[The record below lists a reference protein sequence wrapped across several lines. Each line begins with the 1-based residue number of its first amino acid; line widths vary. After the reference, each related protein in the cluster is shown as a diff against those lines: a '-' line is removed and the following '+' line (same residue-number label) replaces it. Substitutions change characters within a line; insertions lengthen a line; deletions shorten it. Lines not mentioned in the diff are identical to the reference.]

1 MKRMLLLGTL
11 ALTCLIGRGVAAA
24 AWEPNTGDLDA
35 AIKAGDFGGY
45 FDHLTQWLNRKT
57 PAQTSRIS
65 EEALKT
71 FLQEPVFRHTLY
83 QRQFIAKHGVDQ
95 LDAFA
100 RAGAGHRTFLAWL
113 LRHTE
118 ALNMYLEGVVPLGL
132 DAREQSH
139 STLRAASLDT
149 WKTISDA
156 DPDSRDGL
164 YMKLA
169 IATAI
174 APPGSG
180 DPGAGQL
187 RPPVAPLERYR
198 HFKLAHQNGELFPS
212 FDHLSVWE
220 YQKVVQSGAS
230 NEDLAW
236 AREMINTWRPDL
248 RENEMVV
255 NSTSQ
260 VWYRNSP
267 HPYTDYKSVLSG
279 GGKCG
284 PRSSWSIMICQ
295 AFGIP
300 ATGVRQPGH
309 VCVAYKTAYPETEP
323 QPGSAWKVGY
333 GRGWHVSRVHGLS
346 GLDFL
351 AAMEERSRAVQFSQ
365 VENLRWWAAAL
376 DSGKHAAAIMEVAHA
391 IQKSIPDVETDPT
404 ASLKAEEAEL
414 EVTPEVEKTQASAPG
429 GPIALAPGTTRID
442 AAAFSR
448 ATGVLVLDRYTGGKQ
463 VNFQAWVENGFVEYV
478 LDVPTAGMHNV
489 TIHVAAPND
498 DQVLQVASG
507 NNEPA
512 TIDVPNTT
520 GLWGTTEAVAIKLE
534 EGEQTLRL
542 SAPSQRGVAV
552 HSLELRPKE

>member
-1 MKRMLLLGTL
+1 MKRTLLLSTL

-24 AWEPNTGDLDA
+24 AWEPNTGDLDSA
-35 AIKAGDFGGY
+35 VKAGEFGGY
-45 FDHLTQWLNRKT
+45 FEKLTEWLRRKA
-57 PAQTSRIS
+57 PADAHRIS
-65 EEALKT
+65 AEPLKALVE
-71 FLQEPVFRHTLY
+71 EPVFRNTLF
-83 QRQFIAKHGVDQ
+83 QRQFIAKHGVEP

-100 RAGAGHRTFLAWL
+100 RANAGNRAFLAWL
-113 LRHTE
+113 LPNTE
-118 ALNMYLEGVVPLGL
+118 ALRLYLESVVPLGRE
-132 DAREQSH
+132 AREENRYV
-139 STLRAASLDT
+139 LPAAILER
-149 WKTISDA
+149 WQHIFHA
-156 DPDSRDGL
+156 DSESREGL
-164 YMKLA
+164 YLKLA
-169 IATAI
+169 MATAV

-180 DPGAGQL
+180 DPGAGQKQ
-187 RPPVAPLERYR
+187 PPETPLDRYR
-198 HFKLAHQNGELFPS
+198 HFKAAHRNGELFPS

-230 NEDLAW
+230 NADLAW

-267 HPYTDYKSVLSG
+267 HPFTDYRSVLSG

-346 GLDFL
+346 GPDFL
-351 AAMEERSRAVQFSQ
+351 AAMEERARAAQFSQ
-365 VENLRWWAAAL
+365 VENLRWLASAL
-376 DSGKHAAAIMEVAHA
+376 DSGEHAAAVMEVAHA
-391 IQKSIPDVETDPT
+391 IQKSVPAIETDHT
-404 ASLKAEEAEL
+404 ASLRAEEAEL
-414 EVTPEVEKTQASAPG
+414 EVAPEVETTEASTPD
-429 GPIALAPGTTRID
+429 GPIELAPGTTRID

-448 ATGVLVLDRYTGGKQ
+448 ASGVLVPDCYTGGKQ
-463 VNFQAWVENGFVEYV
+463 VNFQAWVEKGEVEYI
-478 LDVPTAGMHNV
+478 LDVSAAGMYNIV
-489 TIHVAAPND
+489 LHVAAPNY

-507 NNEPA
+507 NNEPV

-520 GLWGTTEAVAIKLE
+520 GLWGTTEAVAIRLGK
-534 EGEQTLRL
+534 GEQTLKL

-552 HSLELRPKE
+552 HLFELTSQ